1 MKRFTR
7 TRLLLSVILAVMLIG
22 PFSLAQ
28 VQARTLV
35 LGHGAA
41 PGNPRTLAADVFAKL
56 VSEATGGN
64 LTIDIQGSEK
74 LGSDVEMLQAIQVG
88 GLDLTANSQGPLGTF
103 VPEVVLFGLPF
114 LFAQPPDA
122 WSLLDGPIGDQMAA
136 LCEQKAFKVLAWW
149 DNGIRHVSNNVRPIK
164 KPEDLK
170 GIKLR
175 TPQDPIT
182 IDIFKALGANPT
194 PIAFGE
200 LYLALRQGTV
210 DGQENPLVNI
220 WASKLYE
227 VQKYISMTG
236 HKYECT
242 PFIISVNAW
251 KSLSPEEQK
260 AVQNAAKLAGT
271 YQRLELVRQD
281 GELRSKL
288 EAAGLK
294 INDVNKAPF
303 REATAGVYDQWKAK
317 YPKLVDEIMQA
328 RE

>member
-1 MKRFTR
+1 MKKFTR
-7 TRLLLSVILAVMLIG
+7 AGMFWSVILAVMLIG
-22 PFSLAQ
+22 SFSLSQ

-41 PGNPRTLAADVFAKL
+41 PGNPRTLATDVFAQL
-56 VSEATGGN
+56 VSETTGGK

-136 LCEQKAFKVLAWW
+136 LCEKKGFKVLAWW
-149 DNGIRHVSNNVRPIK
+149 DNGIRQVSNNVRPIK

-175 TPQDPIT
+175 TPQDPMT

-194 PIAFGE
+194 PLAFGE

-242 PFIISVNAW
+242 PFIISVKVW
-251 KSLSPEEQK
+251 ESLSPEEQK

-281 GELRSKL
+281 GELRGKL
-288 EAAGLK
+288 KRPA
-294 INDVNKAPF
+294 
-303 REATAGVYDQWKAK
+303 
-317 YPKLVDEIMQA
+317 
-328 RE
+328 

>member
-1 MKRFTR
+1 MKKIIKSGM
-7 TRLLLSVILAVMLIG
+7 LLLIISAVMLVG
-22 PFSLAQ
+22 PFSIAQ

-41 PGNPRTLAADVFAKL
+41 PGNPRSLAADVFAKL
-56 VSEATGGN
+56 VSASTGGN

-114 LFAQPPDA
+114 LFIQPSDA
-122 WSLLDGPIGDQMAA
+122 WALLDGPIGDQMAA
-136 LCEQKAFKVLAWW
+136 LCEKKGFKVLAWW
-149 DNGIRHVSNNVRPIK
+149 DNGIRQVSNNVRPIQ

-175 TPQDPIT
+175 TPQDPMT

-194 PIAFGE
+194 PLAFGE

-242 PFIISVNAW
+242 PFIISTNTW
-251 KSLSPEEQK
+251 KSLSAEEQK
-260 AVQNAAKLAGT
+260 AVQSAAKLAGT

-288 EAAGLK
+288 EAAGVK

-303 REATAGVYDQWKAK
+303 RQATAGVYEQWKAK
-317 YPKLVDEIMQA
+317 YPEMVDEIMKA
-328 RE
+328 RK

>member
-1 MKRFTR
+1 MKKLTKVGMFS
-7 TRLLLSVILAVMLIG
+7 SVILAVMMICS
-22 PFSLAQ
+22 FSLLPA
-28 VQARTLV
+28 QARTLV

-41 PGNPRTLAADVFAKL
+41 PGNPRTLAADIFATL
-56 VSEATGGN
+56 VSEATGGK

-136 LCEQKAFKVLAWW
+136 LCEKKGFKVLAWW
-149 DNGIRHVSNNVRPIK
+149 DNGIRHVSNNVRPIN

-175 TPQDPIT
+175 TPQDPMT

-194 PIAFGE
+194 PLAFGE

-242 PFIISVNAW
+242 PFIISVTAW

-288 EAAGLK
+288 EEVGVK
-294 INDVNKAPF
+294 INDVNKTPF
-303 REATAGVYDQWKAK
+303 REATAGVYEQWKAK
-317 YPKLVDEIMQA
+317 YPEVVDEIMKA
-328 RE
+328 RK